1 MRSTDTRPAGVARV
15 AGPPWLNR
23 IDWLLLFLV
32 LAVAIFFRLWQQ
44 GQVPP
49 GMNFDEAFESLEAR
63 RLLAEPGYRPVYF
76 TGNWG
81 IPPLEIYLT
90 ALAFLIAGE
99 HMHAIRYVSAVAGI
113 ITIVP
118 LYVLTRMLFPLPSAT
133 GMSDDLPAEWGA
145 SLIVRRF
152 LPFVASLIMAV
163 LPWHNA
169 FSREGVEVVL
179 VPLWTILAVLF
190 LWRGLQTTQMVAVRR
205 IRVLLGQRILHL
217 SGGMGAAWRT
227 CVVRHLQ
234 NLPGEGLPPPLWLAA
249 SVVGVDCC
257 VGCPAVG
264 AIRHPEPV
272 GVRHAH

>member
-1 MRSTDTRPAGVARV
+1 M
-15 AGPPWLNR
+15 
-23 IDWLLLFLV
+23 LLFLV

-133 GMSDDLPAEWGA
+133 GTARRLANRMGCFAYRPPLFAFCRQPDHGGAALAQCLQPGGGRSRIGATLDNPRRAVFLVGTPDD
-145 SLIVRRF
+145 
-152 LPFVASLIMAV
+152 
-163 LPWHNA
+163 
-169 FSREGVEVVL
+169 
-179 VPLWTILAVLF
+179 
-190 LWRGLQTTQMVAVRR
+190 QMVALRR

-217 SGGMGAAWRT
+217 SGSMGAPWCAR
-227 CVVRHLQ
+227 VVRHLQ
-234 NLPGEGLPPPLWLAA
+234 SIPGEGLPPSLWLAA
-249 SVVGVDCC
+249 SVVGVDRCI
-257 VGCPAVG
+257 GCPAVG
-264 AIRHPEPV
+264 AIRHPESV